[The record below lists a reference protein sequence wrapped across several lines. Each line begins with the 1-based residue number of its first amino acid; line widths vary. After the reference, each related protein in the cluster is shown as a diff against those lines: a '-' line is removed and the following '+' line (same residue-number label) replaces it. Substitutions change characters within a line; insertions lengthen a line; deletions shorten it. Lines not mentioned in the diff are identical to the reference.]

1 MPREIPCSPEK
12 IPCSSRE
19 NSLFRLAQGIWVQA
33 IEFHRRSDA
42 ESLESGRNRENS
54 LLTSLFYPVYAMT
67 RKSLGEMT
75 RKLSV
80 IRSRNRF
87 QFLGMVRRR
96 NVMIASRNSARVS

>member
-1 MPREIPCSPEK
+1 MQPVEITYKFLVFAHAQGIRVQRLENTAQMGTK
-12 IPCSSRE
+12 IGVGGRIRE
-19 NSLFRLAQGIWVQA
+19 NSLI
-33 IEFHRRSDA
+33 
-42 ESLESGRNRENS
+42 N
-54 LLTSLFYPVYAMT
+54 SLFYPVYAMT